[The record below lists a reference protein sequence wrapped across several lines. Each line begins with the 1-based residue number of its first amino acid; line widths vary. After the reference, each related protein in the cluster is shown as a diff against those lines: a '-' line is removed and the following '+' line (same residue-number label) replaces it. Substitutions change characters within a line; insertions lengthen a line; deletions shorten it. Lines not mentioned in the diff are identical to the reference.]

1 VPIHEVPVPGTTPEE
16 VVEEKK
22 SGPES
27 RMKIRPAS
35 QPIEP
40 NQVKIHIAEFS
51 SDDHFS

>member
-1 VPIHEVPVPGTTPEE
+1 MDEQNPETTADE
-16 VVEEKK
+16 VEEKK
-22 SGPES
+22 VGPES